1 MSLNLPTNLSHN
13 MPVEWWSYVVFEISL
28 QKESSQLLFSRIQA
42 HPLDGYIFF
51 QLTDRVPHAPLLG
64 HALIFHFILVQF
76 HFFLDSTTLH

>member
-28 QKESSQLLFSRIQA
+28 QKESSQLFFSRIQA

-51 QLTDRVPHAPLLG
+51 
-64 HALIFHFILVQF
+64 
-76 HFFLDSTTLH
+76 STY